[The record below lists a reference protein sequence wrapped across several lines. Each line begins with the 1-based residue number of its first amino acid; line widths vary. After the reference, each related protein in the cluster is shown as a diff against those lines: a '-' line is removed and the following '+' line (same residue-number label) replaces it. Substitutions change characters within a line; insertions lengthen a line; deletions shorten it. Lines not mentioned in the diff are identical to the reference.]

1 MTYVPNEKKFYPK
14 FCSYMCFGIS
24 NLKKKKFNIKFVP
37 RYKILHF
44 HYFSFGFFDFMMI
57 ASFVTLVVFMWVGS
71 GQLNL
76 KV

>member
-1 MTYVPNEKKFYPK
+1 MCPMKKKFYPK

-24 NLKKKKFNIKFVP
+24 NLTKKSSLISNFLP

-57 ASFVTLVVFMWVGS
+57 ASFVTLVVFMWIGS

-76 KV
+76 KL